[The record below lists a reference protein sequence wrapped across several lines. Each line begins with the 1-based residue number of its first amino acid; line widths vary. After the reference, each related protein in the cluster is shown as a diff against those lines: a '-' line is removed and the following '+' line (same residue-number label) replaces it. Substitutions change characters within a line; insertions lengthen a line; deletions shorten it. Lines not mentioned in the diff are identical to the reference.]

1 MTGIIET
8 DVPGDPAAF
17 RALGD
22 YLRAVLAAGTT
33 DLSDRTAAERSAL
46 AGSWQGAAAEAFGG
60 RAATLVAAGDG
71 VAEQAR
77 AAAAEVEALG
87 EALAL
92 TQHGM
97 AEVRAS
103 AAAGGL
109 HVEGTVIMWPPDAW
123 RLDLLE
129 TTRLQE
135 AWNTALAGEHAH
147 RRTWYVALDRAAG
160 FAERQSSTLLG
171 LTADLVMTAAER
183 ALLLVTARGLMGR
196 AEFYASEVRRL
207 DGQIDDLARAFERFG
222 RPGDRLLLEQLTE
235 ERIEKRYAAEALHE
249 AAKHPE
255 LPRELRGGF
264 GLLSGALAG
273 YGVYTDIQEGES
285 TEQAVVSQGSGLLA
299 GTAAAGWAG
308 AGIGSVVPG
317 PGTVTGA
324 VVVGG
329 AAFVSGA
336 AVSLLTDKGI
346 DYFFDHHDDEPE
358 PEADPGTELLD
369 YAAETLSSPQS
380 AGHREGR

>member
-1 MTGIIET
+1 MTGAIET

-17 RALGD
+17 RALGH
-22 YLRAVLAAGTT
+22 YLRTVLAARTT
-33 DLSDRTAAERSAL
+33 DLADRTAAERSSL
-46 AGSWQGAAAEAFGG
+46 AGSWQGAAADAFGG
-60 RAATLVAAGDG
+60 RAATLVTAGDG

-87 EALAL
+87 ETLGL

-147 RRTWYVALDRAAG
+147 RQTWYAALDRAAG

-255 LPRELRGGF
+255 LLRELRGGF
-264 GLLSGALAG
+264 GVLSGALAG
-273 YGVYTDIQEGES
+273 YGVYSDIQEGES

-299 GTAAAGWAG
+299 GTAAAAWVG
-308 AGIGSVVPG
+308 AGVGSVVPG

-336 AVSLLTDKGI
+336 AVSLLTDKGV
-346 DYFFDHHDDEPE
+346 DYLFDHHADEPE

-369 YAAETLSSPQS
+369 YAAGALSSPQS